1 MNKTGK
7 EIREE
12 KQNEVESNLNNL
24 LDDVCSVL
32 GLNEEIIRGDYRGRE
47 YVEARCIYT
56 KLASDMYPSI
66 SYNLTGEPINK
77 GHCSIIHYRKIHGEM
92 MDFSTIYINKY
103 HMCQQLGVEETRM
116 SSPENILMRRNELL
130 SDKIIILKRK
140 NKILRAKNK
149 QHEKLRALQKKI

>member
-1 MNKTGK
+1 
-7 EIREE
+7 
-12 KQNEVESNLNNL
+12 
-24 LDDVCSVL
+24 
-32 GLNEEIIRGDYRGRE
+32 
-47 YVEARCIYT
+47 
-56 KLASDMYPSI
+56 
-66 SYNLTGEPINK
+66 
-77 GHCSIIHYRKIHGEM
+77 M